1 MSMTLAATLLMA
13 SRSLVSGTHIVQN
26 ETTGKHNI
34 GNLESIV
41 GWMVEMCPTGFR
53 RRWHSYGGWRRC
65 LDRRFPIC
73 RWRRNSVGGWGHWHC
88 WWEWYQ
94 ITQFLFVFHLFF
106 IFETKM
112 FYCYCRQLTVHSS
125 TESTRHGPEANL
137 SSDPDSPHLL
147 RFFLYCLQS
156 SPIQPAPFV
165 SELSAAC
172 FPFYSALRPSP
183 GTNRTN
189 RQVRLICNFSLCLL
203 KKTLLPEFNE
213 NSCLR
218 AMKKDTY
225 LLTIASTPLL
235 YM

>member
-1 MSMTLAATLLMA
+1 MDEWWRCAPP
-13 SRSLVSGTHIVQN
+13 VSEDDGTVMEDEEGVWIEDFRFAVEGVTQSVV
-26 ETTGKHNI
+26 GVI
-34 GNLESIV
+34 GIV
-41 GWMVEMCPTGFR
+41 GENDIKS
-53 RRWHSYGGWRRC
+53 HNSY
-65 LDRRFPIC
+65 
-73 RWRRNSVGGWGHWHC
+73 
-88 WWEWYQ
+88 
-94 ITQFLFVFHLFF
+94 LFF

-203 KKTLLPEFNE
+203 KKPF
-213 NSCLR
+213 
-218 AMKKDTY
+218 Y
-225 LLTIASTPLL
+225 LNLTKIHV
-235 YM
+235 